1 MEDTINSIEIIERIS
16 ELVDEVTS
24 QREKFE
30 EELAELNSELEDC
43 LETDPEDSVLE
54 RIDQIQCE
62 IQECEATIEELDNSE
77 EKIELGALIEL

>member
-43 LETDPEDSVLE
+43 LETDPEDFVLE

-62 IQECEATIEELDNSE
+62 IQEYEATIEELDNSE
-77 EKIELGALIEL
+77 EKIELGSLIEL